1 MSITM
6 ESPVGVTGGHPAGAI
21 DGDWTIKDLVAA
33 ALDGDQQAWSALHE
47 RFTPLISRVCRQ
59 FRLFGTDAEDVSQVV
74 WLRLVQHLKQL
85 REPQALPGWIATT
98 AKREALRVVKSGRR
112 TQPVDAMS
120 DYRFDRVD
128 SGDLHSDL
136 ERLERAQAVREALG
150 DLRTEQR
157 ELLIMLHAEPKI
169 PYQEISERLGIP
181 IGSIGPTRARC
192 LAKLRATR
200 PVQALFGTGTYGAR

>member
-6 ESPVGVTGGHPAGAI
+6 ENPACLTGGHTEGAI
-21 DGDWTIKDLVAA
+21 DGNSTINDLVVA
-33 ALDGDQQAWSALHE
+33 ALDGDERAWGVLHE

-74 WLRLVQHLKQL
+74 WLRLVQHLKHL
-85 REPQALPGWIATT
+85 REPRALPGWIATT
-98 AKREALRVVKSGRR
+98 AKREALQVVKSGRR

-128 SGDLHSDL
+128 SGDLDSDL
-136 ERLERAQAVREALG
+136 ERLERAQAVHEALG
-150 DLRTEQR
+150 GLRTEQR

-200 PVQALFGTGTYGAR
+200 PVQALFGAGAFSR